1 MSAPGSQLQ
10 AIPQIAALNGSDLA
24 AMDLNTG
31 KRVWL
36 VSHLSANVPAGG
48 TLASFQGGMLT
59 TASGLLFTGNGNAES
74 AFDSKTGA
82 LLWTSPVLNDV
93 PWGPPS
99 TYMVNGKQYVA
110 FEAGNGGLTGS
121 APGTKTTVYVFSLA

>member
-1 MSAPGSQLQ
+1 V
-10 AIPQIAALNGSDLA
+10 

-31 KRVWL
+31 KRVWMN
-36 VSHLSANVPAGG
+36 SHLTADVPAGAATAG
-48 TLASFQGGMLT
+48 PGTPAPTLANFSGGMLT
-59 TASGLLFTGNGNAES
+59 TASGLLFTGNGTTES

-82 LLWTSPVLNDV
+82 LLWTSAQLGAV

-110 FEAGNGGLTGS
+110 FQAGDGGLTL
-121 APGTKTTVYVFSLA
+121 APPGQKTTVYVYSLP